1 MQRET
6 RYVVFKTSDLD
17 KLNPTGKRAMLDLI
31 EAVEQIRSDMG
42 KQPLRC
48 VVVESDWPEYEKVW
62 KMLAMRVD
70 LTAFVNDPTT
80 PPQLALKI
88 QEFIKE
94 HCGKC

>member
-1 MQRET
+1 MQREI
-6 RYVVFKTSDLD
+6 RYIVFKTSDFD

-31 EAVEQIRSDMG
+31 EAVEQIRSDRG
-42 KQPLRC
+42 KRPLQC

-88 QEFIKE
+88 QEFIQE
-94 HCGKC
+94 HAGKY